1 MRRRCCRGGGAR
13 SSRASARLR
22 RARVEG
28 RAPLQSRAFTLLE
41 VMVALAILAA
51 ALLTISQITSASL
64 RNEVRAQKLDVATL
78 LARGKMV
85 ELEERYERTGFKDF
99 DDAEDGTFE
108 DQGHPEVKWKTE
120 VVKPQ
125 VDLSSQKILEML
137 TGSSDMQALLGNVS
151 KPQGG
156 GPTTVDPRAALFG
169 PMLDTQ
175 LLRFGETIK
184 KGVRELRLTVSWPD
198 GKVDGTFT
206 IVTHLVV
213 LAPQGLPK

>member
-1 MRRRCCRGGGAR
+1 MRACCRGGDPR
-13 SSRASARLR
+13 SSAPRGGGR
-22 RARVEG
+22 
-28 RAPLQSRAFTLLE
+28 RAPLRKAGFTLLE

-51 ALLTISQITSASL
+51 ALLTISQIVSASL

-108 DQGHPEVKWKTE
+108 DQGHAEVKWKTE
-120 VVKPQ
+120 VMKPQ

-137 TGSSDMQALLGNVS
+137 TGSSDMQALLGDVT

-198 GKVDGTFT
+198 GKVDGSFT
-206 IVTHLVV
+206 VVTHLVV